1 MSTNNKGFSLVELVV
16 TIAIMAVML
25 GVLAPALLQYTEKS
39 RAAKDTSAMGEVVN
53 SVQLAMSNQ
62 GCYDEV
68 VKYSTKNQVS
78 CYIDKAKENE
88 YTKTITKEGDD
99 KSATQ
104 YTFDDDTRLLD
115 ETRYYLA
122 GNMRGVTI
130 TFYPSTVG
138 NNLCYDLENGCINQ
152 WVGQW
157 NRLENLELLYSSV
170 RSTIGDEVI
179 LTSQTYR
186 NSEFTIFIRIG
197 TMGGNDASSQDAVKV
212 YGQFSGTNLDE
223 PYEPYEYT
231 KASAF
236 GERATAGVSSYFGYG
251 EIEFED
257 GMTWEDWINSD
268 YNTIGVKLTS
278 NGWIEFPGGGWLHSL
293 EPNSQGV
300 YDYASGSE
308 LMASDSY
315 VLTDEISSPWE

>member
-16 TIAIMAVML
+16 TIAIMAVMIT
-25 GVLAPALLQYTEKS
+25 VLAPALLQYTEKS

-53 SVQLAMSNQ
+53 AVQLAMSNQ

-78 CYIDKAKENE
+78 CYIDKEKEGE
-88 YTKTITKEGDD
+88 YVKVITKEASAN
-99 KSATQ
+99 SATQ
-104 YTFDDDTRLLD
+104 YIFDDDSRLLD
-115 ETRYYLA
+115 ETPYYLA

-130 TFYPSTVG
+130 TFYPSTIG

-186 NSEFTIFIRIG
+186 NSEFTVFIRIG
-197 TMGGNDASSQDAVKV
+197 TTGGNDATAQDAVKV
-212 YGQFSGTNLDE
+212 YGQFSGTNLAE
-223 PYEPYEYT
+223 PYEPYEYK

-236 GERATAGVSSYFGYG
+236 GAVSTSGVSSYFGYG
-251 EIEFED
+251 QIEFEE

-268 YNTIGVKLTS
+268 YNTMGVKLVG
-278 NGWIEFPGGGWLHSL
+278 GWIEFPGGGRLLSMY
-293 EPNSQGV
+293 ENSQG
-300 YDYASGSE
+300 YHDYASGSE
-308 LMASDSY
+308 VMVSDDY
-315 VLTDEISSPWE
+315 VLIDEIASPWE

>member
-1 MSTNNKGFSLVELVV
+1 MFLLVAVVSAVIQHTPGFRLSIGSLSPMLLIPFVVCVAMYERSLTGLVY
-16 TIAIMAVML
+16 
-25 GVLAPALLQYTEKS
+25 GVLAGALWDFASTGADGMFTL
-39 RAAKDTSAMGEVVN
+39 M
-53 SVQLAMSNQ
+53 LATV
-62 GCYDEV
+62 GFAV
-68 VKYSTKNQVS
+68 
-78 CYIDKAKENE
+78 
-88 YTKTITKEGDD
+88 
-99 KSATQ
+99 
-104 YTFDDDTRLLD
+104 
-115 ETRYYLA
+115 
-122 GNMRGVTI
+122 GVTI

-170 RSTIGDEVI
+170 RSTIGDEVV

-212 YGQFSGTNLDE
+212 YGQFSGTNLAE

-236 GERATAGVSSYFGYG
+236 GAVSTSGVSSYFGYG
-251 EIEFED
+251 QIEFEE

-268 YNTIGVKLTS
+268 YNTMGVKLVD
-278 NGWIEFPGGGWLHSL
+278 GCIEFPGGGRLLSMY
-293 EPNSQGV
+293 ENSQG
-300 YDYASGSE
+300 YHDYASGSE
-308 LMASDSY
+308 VMVSDDY
-315 VLTDEISSPWE
+315 LLTDEIHSPWD